1 MDRPAIEPLPPH
13 VDPPPLEEC
22 ALASAIAEIG
32 DRWTLLILRE
42 AMCGVTRFE
51 TMRGDLGIPRSVLT
65 GRLRTLTKRGILEK
79 FTYRQPPRRAFRAYR
94 LTAKG
99 RALAPALVAL
109 RQWANDHVLAKP
121 SRFEFVEAE
130 GQTVSTRLVRQDGRI
145 VEAGS
150 VLARVASR
158 DRE

>member
-1 MDRPAIEPLPPH
+1 MDRTRIEPLPPYI
-13 VDPPPLEEC
+13 DPPPLEEC

-42 AMCGVTRFE
+42 AMCGVTRFD
-51 TMRGDLGIPRSVLT
+51 TMRDDLGIPRSVLAD
-65 GRLRTLTKRGILEK
+65 RLRELTRRGIMEK
-79 FTYRQPPRRAFRAYR
+79 FTYRQPPKRAFRAYR

-109 RQWANDHVLAKP
+109 RQWANEYVLARP

-130 GQTVSTRLVRQDGRI
+130 GQTVSTRLVRQDGRT

-150 VLARVASR
+150 VLARVVSR
-158 DRE
+158 